1 VAEKDYVAIAK
12 QRIVR
17 PATMEKLP
25 RILVYGR
32 NKKGKTTFCT
42 SAGVEHTLIAD
53 PETGTTYMKG
63 LNPHVWP
70 VSKWE
75 DLEELYGYLRLGKH
89 PYRWV
94 ALDGL
99 TRFSDMAL
107 DYTMNVRN
115 ERVITTKPGMVQ
127 QKDWGVAGKLM
138 KTMLVNFYNL
148 RSMGV
153 IYTAQ
158 ERPLET
164 QSSEADEDI
173 EDEPTAFVA
182 DLPKGVR
189 GTVNSLADVIARI
202 YVAKTEVNGV
212 SVSQR
217 RLWLGDHPMYDTGGR
232 SEYTLPD
239 YLKNPTVPKLLHLL
253 ETGKVPTRARPKADS

>member
-1 VAEKDYVAIAK
+1 MAEKDYAAIAK

-42 SAGVEHTLIAD
+42 SAGVEQTLIAD

-70 VSKWE
+70 VTKWE
-75 DLEELYGYLRLGKH
+75 DLEELYGYLRLGRH
-89 PYRWV
+89 PYKWV

-107 DYTMNVRN
+107 DYTMNVRQ
-115 ERVITTKPGMVQ
+115 ERQIDSKPGMVQ
-127 QKDWGVAGKLM
+127 LKDWGQAGKLM

-148 RSMGV
+148 KKLGV

-158 ERPLET
+158 ERPLEMIN
-164 QSSEADEDI
+164 SEADEEI
-173 EDEPTAFVA
+173 EEESMAFVA
-182 DLPKGVR
+182 DIPKGVR

-202 YVAKTEVNGV
+202 YVAKTDVNGAEV
-212 SVSQR
+212 KQR
-217 RLWLGDHPMYDTGGR
+217 RLWLGEHPMYDTGGR

-239 YLKNPTVPKLLHLL
+239 YLKNPTIPKLLHLL
-253 ETGKVPTRARPKADS
+253 ETGKVPTRTRPKVES